1 MKHKID
7 LEIKNNHFL
16 AKAATE
22 IKIYKTPKI
31 ILTYIKSLK

>member
-1 MKHKID
+1 MK
-7 LEIKNNHFL
+7 IKNNHFL
-16 AKAATE
+16 AKAVAE